1 MTTLTNETDILDQ
14 SNHTNMNTD
23 HPLEHSAQSHVEEI
37 INYVAHH
44 IDVNDTSIHRGEIG
58 TTVCKATPLDTV
70 QGELDLVRRS
80 NVARCAAPNNLT
92 IRSDRPIINGV
103 YTLADDHVSDQ
114 SDHGTAD
121 RAESYSIQ
129 ISGQKICQGVIIIK
143 IV

>member
-14 SNHTNMNTD
+14 SNHTIMNFD
-23 HPLEHSAQSHVEEI
+23 NPLEHSAQSHVDEI

-80 NVARCAAPNNLT
+80 NVARRAAPNNLT
-92 IRSDRPIINGV
+92 NRSDRPIINGV
-103 YTLADDHVSDQ
+103 CMVADVHIADP

-121 RAESYSIQ
+121 RAESYTE
-129 ISGQKICQGVIIIK
+129 
-143 IV
+143 